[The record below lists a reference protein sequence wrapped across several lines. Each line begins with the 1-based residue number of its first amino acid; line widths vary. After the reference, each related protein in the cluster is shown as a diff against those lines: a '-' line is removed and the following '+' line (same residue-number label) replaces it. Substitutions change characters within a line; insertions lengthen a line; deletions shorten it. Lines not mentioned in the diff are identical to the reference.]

1 MHKLVCR
8 MTYED
13 LITVEEETKRFLKR
27 LDAAKTRVKEDSFV
41 LFSGSKETGAVRRAA
56 LDLKMELT
64 KITQY

>member
-1 MHKLVCR
+1 

-13 LITVEEETKRFLKR
+13 LITVEEETKRFLKK
-27 LDAAKTRVKEDSFV
+27 LDAAKTRIENDCYA
-41 LFSGSKETGAVRRAA
+41 LMSGTKETGAVKRDA